1 MTSPFPLGNKGSVN
15 RPNSFLKV
23 FVLNSN
29 DDIHLAGSLVDH
41 ANIDLFLS
49 QCCKEASS
57 PVPPKPNLQAHE
69 RHAGTYRSNQSD
81 IIGNFHM
88 IRFQLTF
95 EFIQYIFQ
103 LSAQLL
109 V

>member
-1 MTSPFPLGNKGSVN
+1 MP
-15 RPNSFLKV
+15 R
-23 FVLNSN
+23 
-29 DDIHLAGSLVDH
+29 
-41 ANIDLFLS
+41 
-49 QCCKEASS
+49 
-57 PVPPKPNLQAHE
+57 
-69 RHAGTYRSNQSD
+69 TYRSDQSD